1 MSVVAEVKDSVHFAE
16 TQIISFF
23 VENVIADR
31 RFIEDCKR
39 ANIFYEFLY
48 PKLEVKQTVSGLSN
62 LIAFYKLKSLAKA
75 HGIAVCTELEGEY
88 QKLSHR
94 LKNGYFASEI
104 EKTRQLNEKKQRE
117 GCGYCRD
124 CKQCGDG
131 DYYCAHSGDD
141 LNSKIADE
149 WDGIEGV
156 HYCFAEKAYP
166 NENCKYSEE
175 LKIIDNVLEEHRNGR
190 KENL

>member
-1 MSVVAEVKDSVHFAE
+1 MSVVVEVKDSVHFVE
-16 TQIISFF
+16 TQVKSFL
-23 VENVIADR
+23 VESVIADR
-31 RFIEDCKR
+31 RFIEACKR

-62 LIAFYKLKSLAKA
+62 LIVFYKLKSLARA
-75 HGIAVCTELEGEY
+75 YEIAVCAELEEEY
-88 QKLSHR
+88 QKLLHR
-94 LKNGYFASEI
+94 LKNGYFVHEI
-104 EKTRQLNEKKQRE
+104 EETRRLNEERQRE
-117 GCGYCRD
+117 GCGSCRD

-149 WDGIEGV
+149 WNGINGV

-166 NENCKYSEE
+166 SANCKHSEE
-175 LKIIDNVLEEHRNGR
+175 LKIIDNVLEEQKNG
-190 KENL
+190 KI